1 MNRMKILSVVTILC
15 IAGFAIHRIVATE
28 FLVTDYGAVADGT
41 TDCSPAIA
49 AAIEA
54 ASAAGGG
61 TVVLPAAD
69 KPYVIT
75 DTIHLRAD
83 NLQFTAAGATVY
95 LKDSSATGRTT
106 HDDMLH
112 VVWIHG
118 TPERP
123 VENVQL
129 DGLSIDANFWGQTGN
144 LGSWQGSSKVAGTTR
159 GVKIEHA
166 RHVKIDNVAIR
177 RPFVGMTFGLGAH
190 HCHASDITVTQF
202 HHDAFGVTPG
212 YVTAGASHI
221 TYERCTAADSMN
233 GAKGGLPGTRIKG
246 WEIEEGAQNIKLI
259 DCTVRNTSANGFYI
273 RPHAAHRNFET
284 KNVELIR
291 CRVENA
297 GGLAFNIQGATA
309 DQPVSNIR
317 LIDCS
322 TDTGGL
328 AVQMN
333 PDQIIVQG
341 GHFGHA
347 SIGYYADYD
356 DPHHFRF
363 GTTTKD
369 AFPKLPART
378 VRFENV
384 TVAGDLRINAAE
396 GHDGH
401 ASFVPDTDLT
411 NVRVGGDLYIVG
423 SAAPPTMTGCRVT
436 GVINTMTTAN
446 YFQALEDTRT
456 PIELASGIMPL
467 CAAAPIVDGQLED
480 ACWRTGRPND
490 ITNHFERQTRS
501 KGGHT
506 FVRMCYDDRAV
517 YVAFDCRESRMDKLR
532 TTAKARDAD
541 LWDDD
546 CIEFF
551 IHRDSDAQDHFRQ
564 WMINAAGV
572 IYDGDKAA
580 GEAWTSNVAAAAK
593 QYNDRYVIEFSIPW
607 TDLGGALRAGEE
619 IRANFVRNRATDGNR
634 YIWSWQYD
642 GTVVFGDVSKM
653 GTLVIAGE

>member
-1 MNRMKILSVVTILC
+1 MNKLKIVLLVTILC
-15 IAGFAIHRIVATE
+15 VAEFAKSAE

-54 ASAAGGG
+54 ASAVGGG
-61 TVVLPAAD
+61 TVVLLAAD

-75 DTIHLRAD
+75 DVIHLRAD
-83 NLQFTAAGATVY
+83 NLHFTAAGATVY
-95 LKDSSATGRTT
+95 LKDGSATGRTT
-106 HDDMLH
+106 LENMLH

-123 VENVQL
+123 VENVRL
-129 DGLSIDANFWGQTGN
+129 DGLTIDANFWGQTGN
-144 LGSWQGSSKVAGTTR
+144 LASWQASRKVAGITR
-159 GVKIEHA
+159 GVMIEHA
-166 RHVKIDNVAIR
+166 RHAKIDNVAIR
-177 RPFVGMTFGLGAH
+177 RPFGGMTFGLGAH
-190 HCHASDITVTQF
+190 HCHASNITVTQF

-212 YVTAGASHI
+212 YVTGGASHI

-233 GAKGGLPGTRIKG
+233 DVKGGLPGTRIKG
-246 WEIEEGAQNIKLI
+246 WEIEEGAQHVKVI
-259 DCTVRNTSANGFYI
+259 DCTVRNTSANGFFV
-273 RPHAAHRNFET
+273 RPHTAHGDFAT
-284 KNVELIR
+284 KNIELIR
-291 CRVENA
+291 CRVENS
-297 GGLAFNIQGATA
+297 GDYAFNIQSATA
-309 DQPVSNIR
+309 DQPVSNVT

-328 AVQMN
+328 AMQNN
-333 PDQIIVQG
+333 PDQILVQG

-363 GTTTKD
+363 DTNTKD
-369 AFPKLPART
+369 SFPRLPAKT

-384 TVAGDLRINAAE
+384 TIAGDLRINATE

-401 ASFVPDTDLT
+401 ASFTPNTDLI

-423 SAAPPTMTGCRVT
+423 SAAPPTITGCRVA

-456 PIELASGIMPL
+456 PTELASGIMPF
-467 CAAAPIVDGQLED
+467 CAVAPTVDGQLED

-490 ITNHFERQTRS
+490 IANHFKRPIRS

-506 FVRMCYDDRAV
+506 FVQMCYDDRAV

-532 TTAKARDAD
+532 TAAKGRDAD
-541 LWDDD
+541 LWNDD
-546 CIEFF
+546 CIECF
-551 IHRDSDAQDHFRQ
+551 IHRDSDAPDHFRQ
-564 WMINAAGV
+564 WMISAAGV

-580 GEAWTSNVAAAAK
+580 GEAWTSNVVAAAR
-593 QYNDRYVIEFSIPW
+593 QYGDRYVIELSIP
-607 TDLGGALRAGEE
+607 TPDLGGALRAGEE
-619 IRANFVRNRATDGNR
+619 IRANFVRNRATDDNR
-634 YIWSWQYD
+634 YLWSWQYD
-642 GTVVFGDVSKM
+642 GVVAFGDVSKM